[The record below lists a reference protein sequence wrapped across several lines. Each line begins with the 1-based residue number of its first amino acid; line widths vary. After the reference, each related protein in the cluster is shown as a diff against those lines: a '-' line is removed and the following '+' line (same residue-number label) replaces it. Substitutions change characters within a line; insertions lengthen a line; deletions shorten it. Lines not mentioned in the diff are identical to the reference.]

1 MSSKGIDV
9 FTGIGFHTWQVKL
22 RGYLMKK
29 GLWGVVKPL
38 VGEETIQT
46 RARET
51 NFKSRDEQALGVII
65 TSLDDNHVHYVD
77 EATTAL
83 DAWETLEK
91 MFGAKA
97 KHSKMSL
104 KMAIYGLM
112 MENGEDLASLVNRLK
127 SLTTQLVYVQ
137 APIEEEDQIA
147 ILLKALPDTYE
158 SIVTVLKE
166 KEPIP
171 SLSDIINSL
180 QEYER
185 KINGVKQDHGGAL
198 LSANHG
204 AALATSRSSTLK
216 KKCYSCGKLGH
227 LSKDCF
233 KAHPCTICGR
243 NNHLTKDCFLKDT
256 GQNIDK
262 PSNSQYNANLMYES
276 EGDEAS

>member
-1 MSSKGIDV
+1 MARKAKGLSI
-9 FTGIGFHTWQVKL
+9 
-22 RGYLMKK
+22 MKK
-29 GLWGVVKPL
+29 GLWSVVKPL
-38 VGEETIQT
+38 SQIETKQSH
-46 RARET
+46 AQQSH
-51 NFKSRDEQALGVII
+51 FQSMDEQALGIII
-65 TSLDDNHVHYVD
+65 TSLDDSHVHYVG

-112 MENGEDLASLVNRLK
+112 MQNGEDLASLVNRLK

-158 SIVTVLKE
+158 NIVTVLKE

-171 SLSDIINSL
+171 SLEDIINSL

-185 KINGVKQDHGGAL
+185 KRNGSKQDHGGAMV
-198 LSANHG
+198 SSNRGVAMM
-204 AALATSRSSTLK
+204 ASRSTAPK
-216 KKCYSCGKLGH
+216 KKCFSCGKLGH

-233 KAHPCTICGR
+233 KANPCTICGR
-243 NNHLTKDCFLKDT
+243 NNHLTKDCYLKDT
-256 GQNIDK
+256 GQNNDK
-262 PSNSQYNANLMYES
+262 PTHSRDKGKAKVVVSEEEDSNFMYES
-276 EGDEAS
+276 DEDIC

>member
-1 MSSKGIDV
+1 MVGPPSLTMSSKGIDV
-9 FTGIGFHTWQVKL
+9 FTGIEFHTWQVKL

-29 GLWGVVKPL
+29 SLWNVVKPL
-38 VGEETIQT
+38 SQT
-46 RARET
+46 DTRQSRAQQP
-51 NFKSRDEQALGVII
+51 NFQSRDEQALGIII

-112 MENGEDLASLVNRLK
+112 MESGEDLANLVNRLK

-158 SIVTVLKE
+158 SIVIVLKE

-171 SLSDIINSL
+171 SLADIINSL
-180 QEYER
+180 
-185 KINGVKQDHGGAL
+185 
-198 LSANHG
+198 
-204 AALATSRSSTLK
+204 
-216 KKCYSCGKLGH
+216 
-227 LSKDCF
+227 
-233 KAHPCTICGR
+233 
-243 NNHLTKDCFLKDT
+243 
-256 GQNIDK
+256 
-262 PSNSQYNANLMYES
+262 
-276 EGDEAS
+276 